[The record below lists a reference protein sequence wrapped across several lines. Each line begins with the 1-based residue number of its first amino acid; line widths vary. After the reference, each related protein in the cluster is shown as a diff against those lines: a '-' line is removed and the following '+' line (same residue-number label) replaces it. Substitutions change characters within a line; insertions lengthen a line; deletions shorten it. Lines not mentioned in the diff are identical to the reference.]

1 MSRYRIRI
9 GGDRHSAGVATTGNR
24 LSCEIDGEC
33 VSGTLIQV
41 TPPYYAL
48 QLDSGRLI
56 TAAVTTQGPTTQISA
71 QGQAWRGTVSEIFGD
86 AAEPTDGAAAAELRA
101 PMPGRVVAVHAAS
114 GDSVRKGD
122 AIVVI
127 EAMKMQNA
135 LTAPTE
141 GTLQTLNVKPGDAV
155 EAGQVLAV
163 ISTECR

>member
-9 GGDRHSAGVATTGNR
+9 GEDRHSAVIATTGNR
-24 LSCEIDGEC
+24 LRCEIDGEQ

-48 QLDSGRLI
+48 QLDDGRLI
-56 TAAVTTQGPTTQISA
+56 TATVTTQGPTTQIAA

-86 AAEPTDGAAAAELRA
+86 AADTIDGAAATELRA
-101 PMPGRVVAVHAAS
+101 PMPGRVVAVHARTGAR
-114 GDSVRKGD
+114 VRKGD
-122 AIVVI
+122 PIVVI

-135 LTAPTE
+135 LTAPAE

-163 ISTECR
+163 ISA